1 METIKGKIV
10 KNLQDYILTGQT
22 FQNGANGFEMVEND
36 DQIVAGSGN
45 VYIDD
50 SDVYH
55 TTLTKEQLLADPSI
69 IESIANYHEENI
81 VPKYRIK
88 RDYYKGRH
96 HTIMNKP
103 STPLGKPDNRLIVN
117 LPKKL
122 TDTFNGFFI
131 GDPIQ
136 IRYVD
141 NTNQDESDKT
151 NEEISNWMNDV
162 NFTDKASEYAKTADI
177 YGRAYFRVFDT
188 ADSIDIAVL
197 SPRDTLI
204 VYDNTPL
211 NNPVIAIN
219 YSTNGISNDVW
230 VMEDKADYHFS
241 DANGEFSMVNI
252 QETEEGQPNILNQE
266 NIHSFEGFS
275 VFELPENDER
285 IGIFDN
291 VLSLID
297 AADEILSSKAN
308 DINSIS
314 NGILVV
320 TGAQLTDDQLANVK
334 TMHVLNLYD
343 NDDDALSDSNNKTPN
358 AYYVTPDINDDMQE
372 HMLDRTIEQVYQNA
386 QVVNMNDSKFGQSAS
401 AISGIA
407 LKQRYQDMMSKA
419 ETKASKMDSS
429 LRALFSCLFSK
440 LKVDANVQN
449 IEFNHKQSIPKNVL
463 EEAQTVQALD
473 GQVTNETKLSALS
486 LVKDTHAEVQN
497 WMNEQEQG
505 VQNVKD
511 IVNNAITNAGSD
523 NNGGDSDDN
532 SNNSEETD

>member
-1 METIKGKIV
+1 METINGKIV

-22 FQNGANGFEMVEND
+22 FQSGVNRFEMAEND
-36 DQIVAGSGN
+36 DQIVAGGGN

-177 YGRAYFRVFDT
+177 YGRAYFRAFDT

-230 VMEDKADYHFS
+230 VMDDKADYHFS
-241 DANGEFSMVNI
+241 DVNGKFSMVNI

>member
-1 METIKGKIV
+1 METINGKIV

-22 FQNGANGFEMVEND
+22 FQSGVNSFEMAEND
-36 DQIVAGSGN
+36 DQIVAGGGN

-141 NTNQDESDKT
+141 NINQDESDKT

-177 YGRAYFRVFDT
+177 YGRAYFRAFDT

-197 SPRDTLI
+197 SPRDTLV

-230 VMEDKADYHFS
+230 VMDDKADYHFS
-241 DANGEFSMVNI
+241 DVNGKFSMVNI

-266 NIHSFEGFS
+266 NIHSFEGFP

>member
-1 METIKGKIV
+1 METINGKIV

-22 FQNGANGFEMVEND
+22 FQNGANSFEMAKND
-36 DQIVAGSGN
+36 DQIVAGGGN

-177 YGRAYFRVFDT
+177 YGRAYFRAFDT

-230 VMEDKADYHFS
+230 VMDDKADYHFS
-241 DANGEFSMVNI
+241 DVNGKFSMVNI

-266 NIHSFEGFS
+266 NIHSFEGFP

-285 IGIFDN
+285 VGIFDN

-320 TGAQLTDDQLANVK
+320 TGAKLTDDQITNVK
-334 TMHVLNLYD
+334 TMHVLNLFKD
-343 NDDDALSDSNNKTPN
+343 ESDALSDDKQETPN

>member
-1 METIKGKIV
+1 METINGKIV

-22 FQNGANGFEMVEND
+22 FQSGVNSFEMAEND
-36 DQIVAGSGN
+36 DQIVAGGGN

-177 YGRAYFRVFDT
+177 YGRAYFRAFDT

-230 VMEDKADYHFS
+230 VMDDKADYHFS
-241 DANGEFSMVNI
+241 DVNGKFSMVNI

-266 NIHSFEGFS
+266 NIHSFEGFP

-285 IGIFDN
+285 VGIFDN

-440 LKVDANVQN
+440 LNVDANVQN

>member
-1 METIKGKIV
+1 METINGKIV

-22 FQNGANGFEMVEND
+22 FQTGANSFEMAEND
-36 DQIVAGSGN
+36 DQIVADSGN

-141 NTNQDESDKT
+141 NTNQDESDKA

-177 YGRAYFRVFDT
+177 YGRAYFRAFDT
-188 ADSIDIAVL
+188 ANSIDIAVL

-230 VMEDKADYHFS
+230 VMDDKADYHFS
-241 DANGEFSMVNI
+241 DVNGKFSMVNI

-266 NIHSFEGFS
+266 NIHSFEGFP

-285 IGIFDN
+285 VGIFDN

-343 NDDDALSDSNNKTPN
+343 NDDDALSDSNNRTPN

>member
-1 METIKGKIV
+1 METINGKLV
-10 KNLQDYILTGQT
+10 KNLQDYILTGST
-22 FQNGANGFEMVEND
+22 FQSANGFAMTDND
-36 DQIVAGSGN
+36 DQIVADGGN

-69 IESIANYHEENI
+69 IENIANYHEENI

-96 HTIMNKP
+96 HTIMQKP
-103 STPLGKPDNRLIVN
+103 DTPLGKPDNRLIVN

-151 NEEISNWMNDV
+151 NEEIANWMNDV

-177 YGRAYFRVFDT
+177 YGRAYFRAFDT

-219 YSTNGISNDVW
+219 YSTNGINNDIW
-230 VMEDKADYHFS
+230 VMDDVADYHFS
-241 DANGEFSMVNI
+241 GSKGNLNMVNI
-252 QETEEGQPNILNQE
+252 QETEDGQPNILNQE
-266 NIHSFEGFS
+266 NIHSFEGFP

-285 IGIFDN
+285 VGIFDN

-320 TGAQLTDDQLANVK
+320 TGAKLTDDQITNVK
-334 TMHVLNLYD
+334 TMHVLNL
-343 NDDDALSDSNNKTPN
+343 TRN
-358 AYYVTPDINDDMQE
+358 A
-372 HMLDRTIEQVYQNA
+372 
-386 QVVNMNDSKFGQSAS
+386 
-401 AISGIA
+401 
-407 LKQRYQDMMSKA
+407 
-419 ETKASKMDSS
+419 
-429 LRALFSCLFSK
+429 
-440 LKVDANVQN
+440 
-449 IEFNHKQSIPKNVL
+449 
-463 EEAQTVQALD
+463 
-473 GQVTNETKLSALS
+473 
-486 LVKDTHAEVQN
+486 
-497 WMNEQEQG
+497 
-505 VQNVKD
+505 
-511 IVNNAITNAGSD
+511 
-523 NNGGDSDDN
+523 
-532 SNNSEETD
+532 

>member
-1 METIKGKIV
+1 METINGKIV

-22 FQNGANGFEMVEND
+22 FQSGANSFEMAEND
-36 DQIVAGSGN
+36 DQIVAGGGN

-177 YGRAYFRVFDT
+177 YGRAYFRAFDT
-188 ADSIDIAVL
+188 ADLIDIAVL
-197 SPRDTLI
+197 SPRDTLV

-230 VMEDKADYHFS
+230 VMDDKADYHFS
-241 DANGEFSMVNI
+241 DVNGKFSMVNI

-266 NIHSFEGFS
+266 NIHSFEGFP

>member
-1 METIKGKIV
+1 METINGKIV

-22 FQNGANGFEMVEND
+22 FQSGANSFEMAEND
-36 DQIVAGSGN
+36 DQIVAGGGN

-96 HTIMNKP
+96 HTIMNKQ

-177 YGRAYFRVFDT
+177 YGRAYFRAFDT

-197 SPRDTLI
+197 SPRDTLV

-230 VMEDKADYHFS
+230 VMDDKADYHFS
-241 DANGEFSMVNI
+241 DVNGKFSMVNI

-266 NIHSFEGFS
+266 NIHSFEGFP

-285 IGIFDN
+285 VGIFDN

-343 NDDDALSDSNNKTPN
+343 NDDDALSDSNNRTPN

>member
-1 METIKGKIV
+1 METINGKIV

-22 FQNGANGFEMVEND
+22 FQSGVNSFEMAEND
-36 DQIVAGSGN
+36 DQIVAGGGN

-96 HTIMNKP
+96 HTIMNKQ

-177 YGRAYFRVFDT
+177 YGRAYFRAFDT

-197 SPRDTLI
+197 SPRDTLV

-230 VMEDKADYHFS
+230 VMDDKADYHFS
-241 DANGEFSMVNI
+241 DVNGKFSMVNI

-266 NIHSFEGFS
+266 NIHSFEGFP

>member
-1 METIKGKIV
+1 
-10 KNLQDYILTGQT
+10 
-22 FQNGANGFEMVEND
+22 
-36 DQIVAGSGN
+36 
-45 VYIDD
+45 
-50 SDVYH
+50 
-55 TTLTKEQLLADPSI
+55 
-69 IESIANYHEENI
+69 
-81 VPKYRIK
+81 
-88 RDYYKGRH
+88 
-96 HTIMNKP
+96 MNKP

>member
-22 FQNGANGFEMVEND
+22 FQSGANGFEMAEND
-36 DQIVAGSGN
+36 DQIVAGGGN

-177 YGRAYFRVFDT
+177 YGRAYFRAFDT

-197 SPRDTLI
+197 SPRDTLV

-230 VMEDKADYHFS
+230 VMDDKADYHFS
-241 DANGEFSMVNI
+241 DVNGKFSMVNI
-252 QETEEGQPNILNQE
+252 QETEEGPNILNQE
-266 NIHSFEGFS
+266 NIHSFEGFP

>member
-1 METIKGKIV
+1 METINGKIV

-22 FQNGANGFEMVEND
+22 FQSGVNSFEMAEND
-36 DQIVAGSGN
+36 DQIVAGGGD

-177 YGRAYFRVFDT
+177 YGRAYFRAFDT

-230 VMEDKADYHFS
+230 VMDDKADYHFS
-241 DANGEFSMVNI
+241 DVNGKFSMVNI

-266 NIHSFEGFS
+266 NIHSFEGFP

-285 IGIFDN
+285 VGIFDN

-343 NDDDALSDSNNKTPN
+343 NDDDALSDSNNRTPN

>member
-1 METIKGKIV
+1 METINGKIV

-22 FQNGANGFEMVEND
+22 FQNGANSFEMAEND
-36 DQIVAGSGN
+36 DQIVAGGGN

-96 HTIMNKP
+96 HTIMNKQ

-141 NTNQDESDKT
+141 NTNQDESDNT

-177 YGRAYFRVFDT
+177 YGRAYFRAFDT

-230 VMEDKADYHFS
+230 VMDDKADYHFS
-241 DANGEFSMVNI
+241 DVNGKFSMVNI

-266 NIHSFEGFS
+266 NIHSFEGFP

-285 IGIFDN
+285 VGIFDN

-429 LRALFSCLFSK
+429 LRALFGCLFSK

-486 LVKDTHAEVQN
+486 LVKDPHAEVQN

>member
-1 METIKGKIV
+1 METINGKIV

-22 FQNGANGFEMVEND
+22 FQTGANSFEMAEND
-36 DQIVAGSGN
+36 DQIVADSGN

-141 NTNQDESDKT
+141 NTNQDESDKA

-177 YGRAYFRVFDT
+177 YGRAYFRAFDT
-188 ADSIDIAVL
+188 ANSIDIAVL

-230 VMEDKADYHFS
+230 VMDDKADYHFS
-241 DANGEFSMVNI
+241 DVNGKFSMVNI

-266 NIHSFEGFS
+266 NIHSFEGFP

-285 IGIFDN
+285 VGIFDN

-343 NDDDALSDSNNKTPN
+343 NDDDALSDSNNRTPN

-440 LKVDANVQN
+440 LKVNANVQN

-505 VQNVKD
+505 VQSVKD

>member
-1 METIKGKIV
+1 METINGKIV

-22 FQNGANGFEMVEND
+22 FQSGANSFEMAEND
-36 DQIVAGSGN
+36 DQIVAGGGN

-136 IRYVD
+136 IRYLD

-177 YGRAYFRVFDT
+177 YGRAYFRAFDT

-230 VMEDKADYHFS
+230 VMDDKADYHFS
-241 DANGEFSMVNI
+241 DVNGKFSMVNI

-266 NIHSFEGFS
+266 NIHSFEGFP

>member
-1 METIKGKIV
+1 METINGKIV

-22 FQNGANGFEMVEND
+22 FQSGVNSFEMAEND
-36 DQIVAGSGN
+36 DQIVAGGGN

-177 YGRAYFRVFDT
+177 YGRAYFRAFDT

-230 VMEDKADYHFS
+230 VMDDKADYHFS
-241 DANGEFSMVNI
+241 DVNGKFSMVNI

-266 NIHSFEGFS
+266 NIHSFEGFP

-285 IGIFDN
+285 VGIFDN

>member
-22 FQNGANGFEMVEND
+22 FQSGANGFEMAEND
-36 DQIVAGSGN
+36 DKIVAGGGN

-151 NEEISNWMNDV
+151 NEDISNWMNDV

-230 VMEDKADYHFS
+230 VMDDKADYHFS
-241 DANGEFSMVNI
+241 DANGKFSMVNI

>member
-55 TTLTKEQLLADPSI
+55 TTLTKEQIIADPSI
-69 IESIANYHEENI
+69 IETIVNYHEENI

-177 YGRAYFRVFDT
+177 YGRAYFRAFDT
-188 ADSIDIAVL
+188 ANSIDIAVL

-230 VMEDKADYHFS
+230 VMDDKADYHFS
-241 DANGEFSMVNI
+241 DVNGKFSMVNI

-266 NIHSFEGFS
+266 NIHSFEGFP

-285 IGIFDN
+285 VGIFDN

-511 IVNNAITNAGSD
+511 IVNNAITNAD

>member
-1 METIKGKIV
+1 METINGKIV

-22 FQNGANGFEMVEND
+22 FQSGVNSFEMAEND
-36 DQIVAGSGN
+36 DQIVAGGGN

-177 YGRAYFRVFDT
+177 YGRAYFRAFDT

-197 SPRDTLI
+197 SPRDTLV

-230 VMEDKADYHFS
+230 VMDDKADYHFS
-241 DANGEFSMVNI
+241 DVNGKFSMVNI

-266 NIHSFEGFS
+266 NIHSFEGFP